1 MYTISLSHPKHHF
14 SLEITYSFIFPFFQK
29 EGACDT
35 YICSYWVSSETA
47 QRSWCMALYLLL
59 LLAFNRLCL
68 MSRGNSERVF
78 HVLWWSLQLLASDR
92 RAHWYTPFTYFST
105 DMKGKI
111 IYFTSVR
118 LLRRERIPSKHY
130 WSYIRSD
137 RKYDGIRDETSQ
149 VLKLEIN
156 HISKREDRL
165 SMPRLVW

>member
-118 LLRRERIPSKHY
+118 LLRRENTI
-130 WSYIRSD
+130 
-137 RKYDGIRDETSQ
+137 Q
-149 VLKLEIN
+149 ALLKLYTF
-156 HISKREDRL
+156 R
-165 SMPRLVW
+165 PQVWWDTRRDIASAQVGN